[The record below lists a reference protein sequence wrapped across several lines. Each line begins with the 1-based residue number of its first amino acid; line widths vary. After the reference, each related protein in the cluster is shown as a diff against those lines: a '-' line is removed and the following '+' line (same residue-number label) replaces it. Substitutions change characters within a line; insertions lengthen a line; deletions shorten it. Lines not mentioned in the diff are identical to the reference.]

1 MVSNKHIP
9 QVYYNK
15 NWSESEINSEESS
28 TLHAAKFIQER
39 KNWGHYNLKLS
50 KIKKFE
56 SREIDNVKT
65 SIPLP
70 SFFLQS
76 DLLCEALTTSIHN
89 SQKILYHWVAEK
101 NGPELY
107 DKHVKFSF

>member
-39 KNWGHYNLKLS
+39 KN
-50 KIKKFE
+50 
-56 SREIDNVKT
+56 
-65 SIPLP
+65 
-70 SFFLQS
+70 
-76 DLLCEALTTSIHN
+76 
-89 SQKILYHWVAEK
+89 
-101 NGPELY
+101 
-107 DKHVKFSF
+107 